1 MCKPFLNSY
10 NSLPVYCRREN
21 NYYDNHGIHSICGQN
36 VHFYSSLASNFS
48 FFCSCSSFFSCFYS
62 SFCSCS
68 NYLISLVLLMTMKII
83 VMTTRKMRTHHLSLY
98 LGNGSFERVFGCSVS
113 WWMVILWHQVPGLV
127 TSRFDVVPHF
137 GSLNLGVLLA
147 AMLLV
152 VPLWWLS
159 FLSCSCSLLFSL
171 FLSSLLLF

>member
-48 FFCSCSSFFSCFYS
+48 FFLLLFQFFFFFFSFFFSCFY

-68 NYLISLVLLMTMKII
+68 NYLISLVLQITMKII

-98 LGNGSFERVFGCSVS
+98 LGNGFMVNGYSLTPGAWVGHFSV
-113 WWMVILWHQVPGLV
+113 
-127 TSRFDVVPHF
+127 
-137 GSLNLGVLLA
+137 
-147 AMLLV
+147 
-152 VPLWWLS
+152 
-159 FLSCSCSLLFSL
+159 
-171 FLSSLLLF
+171 